1 MILTQYG
8 EEAAVSWDEEDRNE
22 DVVEEAP
29 GPSSVSDA
37 TAPVPAP
44 SAEDGGVIFVLEKA
58 SLEAAKVGKNYQLLN
73 CEDHATFLKKHKRDP
88 SLYRPNILHQ
98 ALLAILDSTLNKA
111 GIRASNV
118 PDKLMRI
125 VKQPV
130 THYLPLEIKEAV
142 ELPLTHPEL
151 YEDIGIK
158 PPKGVILYGEP
169 GTGKTL
175 LAKAVANSTLATFL
189 RVVGSELIQKY
200 LGDGPSWCENSFVLL
215 MSFPHPLSLS
225 TKLMPLGQREWVY
238 EVLALL
244 GKYDAYSGGE
254 REIQRTMLELLNQLD
269 GFDARADVK
278 VIFATNRIENLDP
291 APLRPLGLACV

>member
-1 MILTQYG
+1 MILTRYG
-8 EEAAVSWDEEDRNE
+8 EEAAASRDEEDKNE

-37 TAPVPAP
+37 AAPVPAP

-73 CEDHATFLKKHKRDP
+73 CEDHATFLKKHKRDLA
-88 SLYRPNILHQ
+88 LYRPDILHQ

-111 GIRASNV
+111 SIRANNG

-125 VKQPV
+125 LKQPM
-130 THYLPLEIKEAV
+130 THYLPLEIKEAM

-175 LAKAVANSTLATFL
+175 LAKVVANSTLATFL

-225 TKLMPLGQREWVY
+225 TKLMPLGQREWVS
-238 EVLALL
+238 EVPALL
-244 GKYDAYSGGE
+244 GRYDAHSGGE

-278 VIFATNRIENLDP
+278 VIFTTNRIESLDP
-291 APLRPLGLACV
+291 ALLRPLGLACV

>member
-1 MILTQYG
+1 MILTRYG
-8 EEAAVSWDEEDRNE
+8 EEAAASRDEEDRNE

-29 GPSSVSDA
+29 RPSSVSDA
-37 TAPVPAP
+37 AAPVPAP
-44 SAEDGGVIFVLEKA
+44 SVEDGGVIFVLEKA
-58 SLEAAKVGKNYQLLN
+58 SLEVAKVGKNYQLLN

-88 SLYRPNILHQ
+88 ALYRPDILHQ

-111 GIRASNV
+111 GIRASNG
-118 PDKLMRI
+118 PDKLMRT

-130 THYLPLEIKEAV
+130 THYLPLDARRIV

-151 YEDIGIK
+151 YEDVGIK

-175 LAKAVANSTLATFL
+175 FAKAVANSTLATFL

-200 LGDGPSWCENSFVLL
+200 LGDGPSWCENFFVLL

-225 TKLMPLGQREWVY
+225 MKLMPLGQREWVS
-238 EVLALL
+238 EVPALL
-244 GKYDAYSGGE
+244 SKYDAHSGGE

-278 VIFATNRIENLDP
+278 VIFATNRIESLDP
-291 APLRPLGLACV
+291 ALLRPLGLTCV